1 MITEH
6 AIYLVI
12 DSIVLVLKKKY
23 VNQLREW
30 TKLKG

>member
-12 DSIVLVLKKKY
+12 DSIALVLKKNY
-23 VNQLREW
+23 VNKLREW